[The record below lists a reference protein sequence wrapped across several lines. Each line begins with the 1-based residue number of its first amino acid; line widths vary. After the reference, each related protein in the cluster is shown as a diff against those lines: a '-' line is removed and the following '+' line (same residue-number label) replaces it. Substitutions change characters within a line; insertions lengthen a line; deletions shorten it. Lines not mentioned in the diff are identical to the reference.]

1 MNTTEV
7 DFAPKLSKVYQ
18 ADVFGLPVKP
28 VNIVIKKMGAEIVA
42 KIA

>member
-18 ADVFGLPVKP
+18 AGVFGLPVKP
-28 VNIVIKKMGAEIVA
+28 VNIVIKKWAL
-42 KIA
+42 KSLLK